1 MKVRVAF
8 WSVVVGAALLLLV
21 RTGAVPLWD
30 PDESRFARTSVEM
43 LRSGNL
49 VVPTFEG
56 EPRLV
61 KPPLLH
67 WIQSFVFSMTGAK
80 EWAARL
86 HAAAATL
93 GSILLIGWLVRRRFG
108 PEGGVWAAVVFAT
121 MPIVLVL
128 GRVGTLD
135 ALLAVH
141 VFAAIALDMVDDET
155 GGSYRSFCMGGILG
169 LAFLVKGPI
178 GVLLPLLVMLA
189 GRTAAGKNVLP
200 SVQAVLQAAAAWA
213 VVVLPWGLV
222 FVRRV
227 GLEATWQT
235 IRREVLERYFAGTTH
250 PEPPWFYLVVG
261 AVAFL
266 PWLAP
271 LLIGIGRAWRLRRD
285 PVATTAVY
293 AMAGLIAGFVFFSLS
308 RSKVAAYVAP
318 LAPLAAILVT
328 WELGREIEAPH
339 RHTWGP
345 ALLSATEA
353 ACAVLLGFLGLSRL
367 EGESAVVALA
377 GAAIFAVGALVSGFG
392 VVKRRPRW
400 VYGSAA
406 GSSALFLLAAVLF
419 LYPSLGKTRS
429 TAELIETVPLL
440 STERPLVTV
449 EVRVPS
455 LTFYLDRI
463 PEIVEM
469 EQLEERLARD
479 DSPIFLFV
487 DVDLPSVPTSVM
499 ERLREVGRQGK
510 YIVFEK
516 KGAS

>member
-1 MKVRVAF
+1 MKIRAAF
-8 WSVVVGAALLLLV
+8 WSVVAGAALLLLV
-21 RTGAVPLWD
+21 RTGDVPLWD

-67 WIQSFVFSMTGAK
+67 WIQSFVFSLTGAT

-93 GSILLIGWLVRRRFG
+93 GSILLVGWLGRRRFG
-108 PEGGVWAAVVFAT
+108 PEGGVWAAAALAT

-141 VFAAIALDMVDDET
+141 VFAAVALDMVDDET
-155 GGSYRSFCMGGILG
+155 GGSFRSFCMGGILG

-178 GVLLPLLVMLA
+178 GVFLPLLVMLA
-189 GRTAAGKNVLP
+189 GRTAAGQGVLP
-200 SVQAVLQAAAAWA
+200 SVKAVLRAVVAWA

-227 GLEATWQT
+227 GLDATWQT
-235 IRREVLERYFAGTTH
+235 IRQEVLERFFAGPTH
-250 PEPPWFYLVVG
+250 PEPPWFFGLVG

-271 LLIGIGRAWRLRRD
+271 LLIGIWRAWRLRRD
-285 PVATTAVY
+285 PVAKTAVY

-308 RSKVAAYVAP
+308 QGKVAAYVVP

-406 GSSALFLLAAVLF
+406 GSYALFLLAAVLF

-487 DVDLPSVPTSVM
+487 DVDLPSVPKSVM

-510 YIVFEK
+510 YVVFEK

>member
-1 MKVRVAF
+1 
-8 WSVVVGAALLLLV
+8 
-21 RTGAVPLWD
+21 
-30 PDESRFARTSVEM
+30 
-43 LRSGNL
+43 
-49 VVPTFEG
+49 
-56 EPRLV
+56 
-61 KPPLLH
+61 
-67 WIQSFVFSMTGAK
+67 
-80 EWAARL
+80 
-86 HAAAATL
+86 
-93 GSILLIGWLVRRRFG
+93 
-108 PEGGVWAAVVFAT
+108 
-121 MPIVLVL
+121 
-128 GRVGTLD
+128 
-135 ALLAVH
+135 
-141 VFAAIALDMVDDET
+141 
-155 GGSYRSFCMGGILG
+155 
-169 LAFLVKGPI
+169 
-178 GVLLPLLVMLA
+178 
-189 GRTAAGKNVLP
+189 
-200 SVQAVLQAAAAWA
+200 
-213 VVVLPWGLV
+213 
-222 FVRRV
+222 
-227 GLEATWQT
+227 
-235 IRREVLERYFAGTTH
+235 
-250 PEPPWFYLVVG
+250 
-261 AVAFL
+261 
-266 PWLAP
+266 
-271 LLIGIGRAWRLRRD
+271 
-285 PVATTAVY
+285 
-293 AMAGLIAGFVFFSLS
+293 MAGLIAGFVFFSLS

-353 ACAVLLGFLGLSRL
+353 ACAVLLGLLGLSRL